1 VINVVVIPVDL
12 EHPLRRVEL
21 DPYDFA
27 AYQGLTGGNM
37 QAHELRKPAM
47 TLYSN
52 GVSVTP
58 LNIRATLL
66 AWVHNRELAYKTMIA
81 GQAILTGNDEGRD
94 ADVPDEI
101 MKLIFKSQKYK
112 VEVNGKGD
120 GITYEELPFAYAA
133 AVRDTTDP
141 EPEGEVRVSAV

>member
-1 VINVVVIPVDL
+1 MINAVVIPVDL

-37 QAHELRKPAM
+37 QTHELRNPAM
-47 TLYSN
+47 RLYSN

-58 LNIRATLL
+58 LNIRAMLL
-66 AWVHNRELAYKTMIA
+66 TWVHNRDVAYKAMIA
-81 GQAILTGNDEGRD
+81 GQVILTGNDEGHD
-94 ADVPDEI
+94 ADVPEEI
-101 MKLIFKSQKYK
+101 MELIFKAQKYK

-120 GITYEELPFAYAA
+120 GITYEELPFAYAVA
-133 AVRDTTDP
+133 AS
-141 EPEGEVRVSAV
+141 EQEGEVSVSGV